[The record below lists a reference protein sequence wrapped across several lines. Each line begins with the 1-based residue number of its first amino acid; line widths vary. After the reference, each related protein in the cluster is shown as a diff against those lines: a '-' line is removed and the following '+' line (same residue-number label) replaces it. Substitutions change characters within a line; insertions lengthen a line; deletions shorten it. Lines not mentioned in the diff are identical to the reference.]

1 MKRILSL
8 LVLCAAAGTL
18 LFVVIPAG
26 ASTTAT
32 TVKVTAKEY
41 KFVLSR
47 KTAPH
52 GKVTFK
58 VTNKGHTAHD
68 FKIAGKKTPKLGPG
82 KSATLKVTLTPPHA
96 GKGMWWR
103 RAVGAQGPQVVLG
116 AVPGTE
122 QSYQGMGGPSAV
134 IGAE

>member
-8 LVLCAAAGTL
+8 LVLCAAAGAL

-26 ASTTAT
+26 AATTAT

-52 GKVTFK
+52 GKVIFK
-58 VTNKGHTAHD
+58 VVNKGKFKHD
-68 FKIAGKKTPKLGPG
+68 FKIAGKKTPLLGSG
-82 KSATLKVTLTPPHA
+82 KSASLTVRLVK
-96 GKGMWWR
+96 GKTYTYICT
-103 RAVGAQGPQVVLG
+103 
-116 AVPGTE
+116 VPGHA
-122 QSYQGMGGPSAV
+122 QLGMKGKFKAT
-134 IGAE
+134 

>member
-8 LVLCAAAGTL
+8 LALCAAAGAL
-18 LFVVIPAG
+18 LFVAIPAG

-32 TVKVTAKEY
+32 TVKVTAKEF

-58 VTNKGHTAHD
+58 VTNKGKIKHD
-68 FKIAGKKTPKLGPG
+68 FKIAGKKTTMLKPG
-82 KSATLKVTLTPPHA
+82 KSASLTVTLA
-96 GKGMWWR
+96 KGKTYTYICT
-103 RAVGAQGPQVVLG
+103 
-116 AVPGTE
+116 VPGHA
-122 QSYQGMGGPSAV
+122 QAGMKGKFKAT
-134 IGAE
+134 